1 MALEIVQALI
11 RLADRDMEALIKP
24 IAAESGDM
32 ELESAA
38 IRPEG
43 IVVKGRYSMGFMK
56 VGVEL
61 VLTPRAENGKVLIAL
76 SAVRMLGGAGLPG
89 MARDLILDMMS
100 EQVRS
105 LPGMSVEGETIT
117 FDPEAAGREHGLE
130 VAAKLTSI
138 DLKPGQ
144 MEVAFG

>member
-11 RLADRDMEALIKP
+11 RLADRDIEALLKP

-32 ELESAA
+32 ELESVA

-61 VLTPRAENGKVLIAL
+61 VLTPRAENGKILIAL
-76 SAVRMLGGAGLPG
+76 SAVRMLGGVGLPG

-117 FDPEAAGREHGLE
+117 FDPEAAGRDHGLE
-130 VAAKLTSI
+130 VAAKVTRI

>member
-105 LPGMSVEGETIT
+105 LPGMSVEGETIA
-117 FDPEAAGREHGLE
+117 FDLEAAGREHGLE